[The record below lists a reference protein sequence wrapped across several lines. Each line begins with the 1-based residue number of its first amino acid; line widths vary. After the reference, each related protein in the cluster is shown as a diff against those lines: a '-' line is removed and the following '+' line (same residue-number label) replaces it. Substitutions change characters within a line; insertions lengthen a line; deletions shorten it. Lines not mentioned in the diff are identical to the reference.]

1 MTKSELVAAV
11 SQKAGLENVVVQA
24 AVESFFEVVKTNLVQ
39 GKHIEVRGFGSFLNK
54 KRNERMAR
62 DIKKNT
68 TVLVK
73 AHYYPAFKPSK
84 IFVQKLNLDPNI
96 KTQEV

>member
-11 SQKAGLENVVVQA
+11 SQKAGIENVVVQA
-24 AVESFFEVVKTNLVQ
+24 AVESFFEVVKTNLVK
-39 GKHIEVRGFGSFLNK
+39 GKHIQVRGFGSFLNK
-54 KRNERMAR
+54 KRNQRVAR

-73 AHYYPAFKPSK
+73 EHYYPAFKPSK
-84 IFVQKLNLDPNI
+84 IFVSKLNLEPTLVAQ
-96 KTQEV
+96 KV